1 MFQKLKSRMKG
12 SVLIFTLLLLS
23 IALMAALSLATAVV
37 VGTKSA
43 RDTNKSV
50 QAFQTADSG
59 VEKILMAIKSNTTD
73 NLSDLGTCSG
83 GNITGTVRAGD
94 SYAITLYD
102 GEDKEVSCSDT
113 NRKVSEIRKIK
124 SVGKFGGSVRAVE
137 TAVAANGATG
147 TIVGSYEQV
156 RDNAYNPLVCSK
168 NWGKVGMV
176 GMSCACDNDTETIR
190 VSGWGD
196 CTSGT
201 RTVEGRCKM
210 ETHICIQK

>member
-1 MFQKLKSRMKG
+1 M
-12 SVLIFTLLLLS
+12 LIFTLLLLS

-59 VEKILMAIKSNTTD
+59 VEKILMAIKNNTTD

-83 GNITGTVRAGD
+83 GNVTGTVRAGD

-113 NRKVSEIRKIK
+113 TRKVSEIRKIK
-124 SVGKFGGSVRAVE
+124 SVGKFGGTVRAVE
-137 TAVAANGATG
+137 TAVASGENITGGCLIKWQGMGQGWIVQSKWGGGCDSKGTHISEAGANMEN
-147 TIVGSYEQV
+147 ICENFQVGSAECGILWIQDYA
-156 RDNAYNPLVCSK
+156 NTY
-168 NWGKVGMV
+168 
-176 GMSCACDNDTETIR
+176 SCLCA
-190 VSGWGD
+190 
-196 CTSGT
+196 
-201 RTVEGRCKM
+201 
-210 ETHICIQK
+210 Q